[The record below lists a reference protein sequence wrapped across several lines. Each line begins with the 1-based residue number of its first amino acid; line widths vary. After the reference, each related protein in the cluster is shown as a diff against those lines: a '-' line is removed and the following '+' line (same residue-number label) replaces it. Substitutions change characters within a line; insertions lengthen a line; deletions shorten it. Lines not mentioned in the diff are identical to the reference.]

1 MLGVK
6 SYEKRGKKTRKER
19 RWGIAVSRQ
28 VAVLIS
34 MVRGGS
40 LEKVTM

>member
-1 MLGVK
+1 MLDVN
-6 SYEKRGKKTRKER
+6 SYEERKKTRKER
-19 RWGIAVSRQ
+19 RCGTAVRRQ

-34 MVRGGS
+34 VVRGGS

>member
-1 MLGVK
+1 MLTAMK
-6 SYEKRGKKTRKER
+6 KLKKKTRKER
-19 RWGIAVSRQ
+19 RWGTAVRRQ

-34 MVRGGS
+34 VVRGGS